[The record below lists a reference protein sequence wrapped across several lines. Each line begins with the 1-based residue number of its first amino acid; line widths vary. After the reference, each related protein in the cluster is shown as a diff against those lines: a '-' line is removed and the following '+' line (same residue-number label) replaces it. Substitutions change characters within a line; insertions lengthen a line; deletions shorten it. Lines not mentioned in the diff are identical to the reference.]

1 MRFLL
6 DTNIIS
12 DLVRNPSGP
21 VAERISQI
29 GERNVCTS
37 VIVAAELRYGVEK
50 KRSPRLAAQV
60 AAVLQALKIIPFE
73 PPADQIYGRVRAQLE
88 RDGRIIGGNDLL
100 IAAHA
105 LSLGMVLV
113 TDNESEFSLVEG
125 LRWENWMRGARF

>member
-1 MRFLL
+1 M
-6 DTNIIS
+6 
-12 DLVRNPSGP
+12 
-21 VAERISQI
+21 
-29 GERNVCTS
+29 
-37 VIVAAELRYGVEK
+37 AAELRYGVEK